1 MTEGKLFNEIISN
14 LESVTGMDLKEDR
27 AVRLWTLKLVDCVL
41 DLMLEQKKQEL
52 MNITMDFTKKALEP

>member
-14 LESVTGMDLKEDR
+14 LESVTGMNLKEDR